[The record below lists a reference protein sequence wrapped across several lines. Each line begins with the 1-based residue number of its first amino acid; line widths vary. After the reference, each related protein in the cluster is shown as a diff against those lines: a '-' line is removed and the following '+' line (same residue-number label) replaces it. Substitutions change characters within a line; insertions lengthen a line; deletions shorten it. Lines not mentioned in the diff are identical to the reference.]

1 MYTIKNLERIAME
14 LPKNMK
20 ELKEYVA
27 ENFAKLSAEAQLEL
41 LKTLHKLLKSEEIV
55 KKELELEQ
63 KLLDEEKA
71 TKICAIDDEEAAI
84 QEEILEEIR
93 RHNHI
98 DVHMFKDASD
108 DPRDEDAKYVDK
120 TLDKPIKDPNDPLA
134 EYIDELEEQEKPET

>member
-1 MYTIKNLERIAME
+1 MA
-14 LPKNMK
+14 

-27 ENFAKLSAEAQLEL
+27 ENFAKLSNEAQLEV
-41 LKTLHKLLKSEEIV
+41 LKTLHKFIKNEDIV

-71 TKICAIDDEEAAI
+71 TKICAIDDEEATI

-93 RHNHI
+93 RHNHV
-98 DVHMFKDASD
+98 DVHQFKDASS

-120 TLDKPIKDPNDPLA
+120 TLDKPVKDPNDPLA
-134 EYIDELEEQEKPET
+134 DYIDELEDKENSGS

>member
-1 MYTIKNLERIAME
+1 ME
-14 LPKNMK
+14 LPKNLE
-20 ELKEYVA
+20 ELKSYVA
-27 ENFAKLSAEAQLEL
+27 ENFAKLSAEAQLEV
-41 LKTLHKLLKSEEIV
+41 LKALHKFIKNEEIV

-63 KLLDEEKA
+63 RLLDEETA

-93 RHNHI
+93 RHNHVDI
-98 DVHMFKDASD
+98 HQFKDASD

-134 EYIDELEEQEKPET
+134 DYIDELEDRENSGS

>member
-1 MYTIKNLERIAME
+1 MKIPGNIA
-14 LPKNMK
+14 
-20 ELKEYVA
+20 ELKAYVA
-27 ENFAKLSAEAQLEL
+27 DNFGKLSTEAQLEV
-41 LKTLHKLLKSEEIV
+41 LKLLHKYIQNEEIV

-98 DVHMFKDASD
+98 DVHMFKDASS

-120 TLDKPIKDPNDPLA
+120 TMDKAIKDPNDPMV
-134 EYIDELEEQEKPET
+134 EYLDDLEEQEKPES

>member
-1 MYTIKNLERIAME
+1 ME
-14 LPKNMK
+14 LPKNLE
-20 ELKEYVA
+20 ELKSYVA
-27 ENFAKLSAEAQLEL
+27 ENFAKLTAEAQLEV
-41 LKTLHKLLKSEEIV
+41 LKTLHKFIKNEDIV

-63 KLLDEEKA
+63 QLLDEETA

-93 RHNHI
+93 RHNHVDI
-98 DVHMFKDASD
+98 HQFKDASD

-134 EYIDELEEQEKPET
+134 DYIDELEDQENSGS

>member
-1 MYTIKNLERIAME
+1 MKLPSNL
-14 LPKNMK
+14 K

-41 LKTLHKLLKSEEIV
+41 IKTLHKLMPKEEIV

-63 KLLDEEKA
+63 KVLDEEKA

-93 RHNHI
+93 KHNHI

-120 TLDKPIKDPNDPLA
+120 TLDKPVKDPNDPLA
-134 EYIDELEEQEKPET
+134 DYIDELENEENSGT

>member
-1 MYTIKNLERIAME
+1 MQF
-14 LPKNMK
+14 PKNMA

-27 ENFAKLSAEAQLEL
+27 ENFVKLSDEAKLEV
-41 LKTLHKLLKSEEIV
+41 LKTLHKFIKNEMLVRE
-55 KKELELEQ
+55 ELELEQ

-98 DVHMFKDASD
+98 DIHQFKDASS

-134 EYIDELEEQEKPET
+134 DYIDELEDEEKSGS

>member
-1 MYTIKNLERIAME
+1 ME
-14 LPKNMK
+14 LPKNLA

-27 ENFAKLSAEAQLEL
+27 ENFVKLSEEAQLEI
-41 LKTLHKLLKSEEIV
+41 LKTLHKFIKNEAIV

-63 KLLDEEKA
+63 KLLDEESA
-71 TKICAIDDEEAAI
+71 TKVCAIDDEEAAI

-98 DVHMFKDASD
+98 DIHQFKDVSD

-120 TLDKPIKDPNDPLA
+120 TLDKPINDPNDPLA
-134 EYIDELEEQEKPET
+134 DYIDELENQEKNEH

>member
-1 MYTIKNLERIAME
+1 ME
-14 LPKNMK
+14 LPKNLK

-41 LKTLHKLLKSEEIV
+41 LKTLHKFIKNEEIV

-93 RHNHI
+93 KHNHI
-98 DVHMFKDASD
+98 DVHMFKDVSD

-120 TLDKPIKDPNDPLA
+120 TMDRIPNDPNDPLA
-134 EYIDELEEQEKPET
+134 DYLDELEQEEEPKT

>member
-1 MYTIKNLERIAME
+1 ME
-14 LPKNMK
+14 LPKNLE
-20 ELKEYVA
+20 ELKSYVA
-27 ENFAKLSAEAQLEL
+27 ENFAKLTAEAQLEV
-41 LKTLHKLLKSEEIV
+41 LKTLHKFIKNEEIV

-63 KLLDEEKA
+63 QLLDEETA

-93 RHNHI
+93 RHNHV
-98 DVHMFKDASD
+98 DVHQFKNASD

-134 EYIDELEEQEKPET
+134 DYIDELEDQENSGS

>member
-1 MYTIKNLERIAME
+1 MA
-14 LPKNMK
+14 LPTNIN

-41 LKTLHKLLKSEEIV
+41 IRTLHKLMPKEEIV

-71 TKICAIDDEEAAI
+71 TKICAIDDEEAQI

-93 RHNHI
+93 RHNHVDI
-98 DVHMFKDASD
+98 HQFKDASS

-120 TLDKPIKDPNDPLA
+120 TLDKPVKDPNDPLGD
-134 EYIDELEEQEKPET
+134 YIDELEDQEKSGS

>member
-1 MYTIKNLERIAME
+1 MQ
-14 LPKNMK
+14 LPKNIE
-20 ELKEYVA
+20 ELKTYVA
-27 ENFAKLSAEAQLEL
+27 ENFAKLGAEAQLEV
-41 LKTLHKLLKSEEIV
+41 LKVLHKYVANEEIV

-63 KLLDEEKA
+63 KLLDEETA

-93 RHNHI
+93 RHNHV
-98 DVHMFKDASD
+98 DVHQFKDASD

-134 EYIDELEEQEKPET
+134 DYVDELENEEKSGS

>member
-1 MYTIKNLERIAME
+1 MFE
-14 LPKNMK
+14 LPKNIE
-20 ELKEYVA
+20 ELKAYVA
-27 ENFAKLSAEAQLEL
+27 ENFEKLSPQAQLEL
-41 LKTLHKLLKSEEIV
+41 LKKLHQFIQDEEIV

-71 TKICAIDDEEAAI
+71 TKICAIDDEESEI

-98 DVHMFKDASD
+98 DIHMFKDVSD

-120 TLDKPIKDPNDPLA
+120 TMDKIPNDPNDPLA
-134 EYIDELEEQEKPET
+134 DYLDELENQEKPET

>member
-1 MYTIKNLERIAME
+1 ME
-14 LPKNMK
+14 LPKNLK

-41 LKTLHKLLKSEEIV
+41 LKTLHKFIKNEEIV

-93 RHNHI
+93 KHNHI

-120 TLDKPIKDPNDPLA
+120 TMDRIPNDPNDPLA
-134 EYIDELEEQEKPET
+134 DYLDELEQEEEPKT

>member
-1 MYTIKNLERIAME
+1 ME
-14 LPKNMK
+14 LPKNLK

-41 LKTLHKLLKSEEIV
+41 LKTLHKFIKSEEIV

-93 RHNHI
+93 KHNHI
-98 DVHMFKDASD
+98 DVHMFKDVSD

-120 TLDKPIKDPNDPLA
+120 TMDRIPNDPNDPLA
-134 EYIDELEEQEKPET
+134 DYLEQLEEEEEPKT